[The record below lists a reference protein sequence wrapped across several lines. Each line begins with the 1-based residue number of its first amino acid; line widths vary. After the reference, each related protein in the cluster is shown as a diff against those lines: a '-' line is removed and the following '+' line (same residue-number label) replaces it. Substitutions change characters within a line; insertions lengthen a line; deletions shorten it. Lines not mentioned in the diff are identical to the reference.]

1 MKYQIVYVSQSGN
14 TEYLAQ
20 AIEGCLP
27 ADETQLVNLNTQTP
41 SLDAEVYCV
50 GFGVRHNACPLN
62 VLDFLEQLT
71 DKTVIAFATCG
82 MKASEAYQE
91 SIERGIEPFLP
102 EDCDY
107 RGLYLCQGSISS
119 EGAAALRHRFE
130 KTGDAEMIKKFD
142 AYCQTTSG
150 YPTREEAVDACRF
163 VTEALNL

>member
-27 ADETQLVNLNTQTP
+27 ADETQLVDLNSHTP
-41 SLDAEVYCV
+41 SLDAEGYFV